1 MGVTIVMGNHYISV
15 IWKILKIL
23 NILMRTL
30 YLMLSVSLDSGEN
43 SSNEKVNESVV
54 ELGRC
59 GSNLTHGHNLSH
71 FRLSCACLVC
81 CLRKSTQFHDMWME
95 CQIIIIHF
103 LLLISHQ
110 SPACAK
116 RCHIPYLLLLPNC
129 YCSVTKVMVYIN
141 NSQ

>member
-1 MGVTIVMGNHYISV
+1 MNGAENMTHHKKKKFPPVLDVPFILNKGTFTIYKKWRICLMRVTIVMGNHYISV

-43 SSNEKVNESVV
+43 ASNDKVNESVV
-54 ELGRC
+54 EVGRC

-81 CLRKSTQFHDMWME
+81 CLRKST
-95 CQIIIIHF
+95 
-103 LLLISHQ
+103 
-110 SPACAK
+110 
-116 RCHIPYLLLLPNC
+116 
-129 YCSVTKVMVYIN
+129 
-141 NSQ
+141 